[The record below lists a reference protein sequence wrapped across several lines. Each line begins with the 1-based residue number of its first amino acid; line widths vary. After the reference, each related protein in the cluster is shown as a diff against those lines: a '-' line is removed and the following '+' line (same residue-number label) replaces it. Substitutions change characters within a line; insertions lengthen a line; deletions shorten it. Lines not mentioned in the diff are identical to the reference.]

1 MVIQRLLTRK
11 FIDNYWMEWCV
22 YPRIIPSLTT
32 DISTGIETPL
42 ERIDYITVQV
52 EAQLLKLFHPEPEE
66 L

>member
-1 MVIQRLLTRK
+1 
-11 FIDNYWMEWCV
+11 MEWCV